1 MTLTELLDE
10 YLSRRVLRP
19 PTERTYRYVVASVTA
34 AKGADPPLSSLTED
48 WWVDFRERQLRTT
61 SAVTFNSK
69 RRHLLC
75 LLDWAVATGR
85 CDHNALRDVGR
96 APVSRRRK
104 KLVSD
109 ESLRSA
115 IRYIEGDEV
124 RAKRSAL
131 FDPSWFWLAV
141 LTTLYYTG
149 MRRRQLVELAWGDI
163 DFAAGTI
170 TLRAE
175 SSKTRREWSV
185 PIADELTAH
194 LRRVRDE
201 TAAMLGQPLDPLG
214 QVFCLPL
221 FVSREFSS
229 GRLQP
234 DYLTS
239 WFNELQRQ
247 LPEGARGISAH
258 RLRHTTATHLVRKQG
273 NLKAVQ
279 VLLGHTSVNT
289 TMGYVEVEIDDLRSC
304 VARLPSILATC

>member
-1 MTLTELLDE
+1 MTLTKLLDE

-19 PTERTYRYVVASVTA
+19 PTERTYRYVVASVTT
-34 AKGADPPLSSLTED
+34 AKDEDPPLSALTED
-48 WWVDFRERQLRTT
+48 WWVDFRGRQLLTT

-85 CDHNALRDVGR
+85 CDRNALRDVGR
-96 APVSRRRK
+96 APVARLRK

-115 IRYIEGDEV
+115 IRYLEGDEV
-124 RAKRSAL
+124 RGGGSPL

-149 MRRRQLVELAWGDI
+149 MRRRQLIELAWGDI
-163 DFAAGTI
+163 DFGSGTI

-175 SSKTRREWSV
+175 SSKTRREWTV
-185 PIADELTAH
+185 PIAVELATH
-194 LRRVRDE
+194 LRRLFDE
-201 TAAMLGQPLDPLG
+201 TTAVLGHKLDPLG

-221 FVSREFSS
+221 FVSREFPS

-258 RLRHTTATHLVRKQG
+258 RLRHTTATHLVRNQG

-279 VLLGHTSVNT
+279 V
-289 TMGYVEVEIDDLRSC
+289 
-304 VARLPSILATC
+304 